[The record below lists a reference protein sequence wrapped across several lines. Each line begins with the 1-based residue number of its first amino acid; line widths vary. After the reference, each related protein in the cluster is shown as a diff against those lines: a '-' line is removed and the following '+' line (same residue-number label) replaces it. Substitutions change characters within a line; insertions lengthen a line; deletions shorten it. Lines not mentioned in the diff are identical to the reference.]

1 MQVNSSNI
9 EYQRYLQRL
18 AAEQAAAQTS
28 AEQASSQTTAA
39 SYFSQGTDSYTSS
52 SDSTETDMVIPSEQ
66 YNDMRPP
73 MPPMPPQEDTDA
85 ETGDEADTA
94 STATQTVAVSGT
106 DDTDSSSSDSSILQ
120 TISEVM
126 HVRTDSIQSTMDE
139 LGITE
144 DDLTDEDKL
153 SELLDALNQGAQ
165 QRGLP
170 TVSDGS
176 MQNLISEL
184 TDSTDTSETEEA

>member
-1 MQVNSSNI
+1 MSVGSISSQ
-9 EYQRYLQRL
+9 EYQQRVMMQQM
-18 AAEQAAAQTS
+18 ATEQMTAQNNQQS
-28 AEQASSQTTAA
+28 NAQNRMM
-39 SYFSQGTDSYTSS
+39 DSFTLSGQS
-52 SDSTETDMVIPSEQ
+52 GDMTIPSEQ

-165 QRGLP
+165 QRDLP